1 MNLDG
6 TDILDVLDIYA
17 PTKAGTS
24 ELTRGSTHLS
34 AMALQLL
41 VLFDGQLALADV
53 ARLAKGISATEFQET
68 ILMLVKRGYI
78 ELKNS
83 GKDTDLDF
91 RGFFS
96 STPAAPVSK
105 VVLDQAGA
113 EADQAADSL
122 RYNGYYVSI
131 ARRADQKKSPASGV
145 QYSVLVIEDSLEFQK
160 VLKFLLDFEH
170 FQSRAATNR
179 SEIVAA
185 LRTLPSPD
193 VILLDVELPD
203 INGFDV
209 LARIRQHPI
218 LKSIPVI
225 MVTGQTTRQDVLRGL
240 AGGADGYITKPFDY
254 DILLTGIR
262 SVLGIK

>member
-6 TDILDVLDIYA
+6 PDILDVLDIYA
-17 PTKAGTS
+17 LTKAGTG

-34 AMALQLL
+34 ATALQLL
-41 VLFDGQLALADV
+41 VLFDGQLAVAAV
-53 ARLAKGISATEFQET
+53 ARLAKEVSAREFQET
-68 ILMLVKRGYI
+68 VLMLAKRGYI

-91 RGFFS
+91 TGFLS
-96 STPAAPVSK
+96 AKPAAPVSK
-105 VVLDQAGA
+105 VVLEQADA
-113 EADQAADSL
+113 EADHAAESL

-131 ARRADQKKSPASGV
+131 ARRAEQKKSPASGT

-193 VILLDVELPD
+193 VILLDVNLPD

-225 MVTGQTTRQDVLRGL
+225 MVTGQTTRQDVLHGL

-262 SVLGIK
+262 AVLGIR